1 MTAKRKSA
9 NSFPKNIGHLTQIH
23 RAVLKKAFKAAF
35 TGDETGKIKLKTK
48 EETDAI
54 LARLQDAEYSV
65 SSVKKERA
73 DVLRRRRLQPP
84 PCSRTPPESSDFRLS
99 AL

>member
-1 MTAKRKSA
+1 MTQ
-9 NSFPKNIGHLTQIH
+9 NSPRRPQ
-23 RAVLKKAFKAAF
+23 KKAFKAAF

-65 SSVKKERA
+65 SSVKKRNA
-73 DVLRRRRLQPP
+73 QTFSGTAVYNLHHAAGRLQKARI
-84 PCSRTPPESSDFRLS
+84 SG
-99 AL
+99 